1 MERVR
6 HRNREIRRT
15 DTLEPAVALAPGPD
29 GASAALPDFGVQ
41 VISGATVQT
50 LGLAGLRISQA
61 REVVRN
67 ILQIDPETPVLV
79 NGREGPDADRLQSGD
94 TLEFEIGRASCRER
108 VCQYV

>member
-15 DTLEPAVALAPGPD
+15 DTIDPAVTLGPEPD
-29 GASAALPDFGVQ
+29 GASGALPDYGVQ

-61 REVVRN
+61 REVLRS
-67 ILQIDPETPVLV
+67 ILQIDPRTPVLV
-79 NGREGPDADRLQSGD
+79 NGREVPEAERLQAGD
-94 TLEFEIGRASCRER
+94 TLEFVHLAGEKGAGPSR
-108 VCQYV
+108 